1 MCPMAR
7 VPFSLASSSC
17 PKYLRHKTHV
27 LVLEKGR
34 AGPVAGD
41 DSRALLAAM
50 LQSKQAIIGQD
61 RRVRVAEH
69 AEESAF
75 MLRERID
82 LRFGNVDLVWRD
94 HTQ

>member
-1 MCPMAR
+1 
-7 VPFSLASSSC
+7 
-17 PKYLRHKTHV
+17 
-27 LVLEKGR
+27 
-34 AGPVAGD
+34 
-41 DSRALLAAM
+41 
-50 LQSKQAIIGQD
+50 
-61 RRVRVAEH
+61 VAEH